1 VDDTEFATAFEQ
13 LRKAVENQVRKDL
26 QHELLKNAKKFN
38 KKLELA
44 NKRASEW
51 KENYSRTR
59 KLLLLSQA
67 EVRELKRG
75 KDEKS

>member
-1 VDDTEFATAFEQ
+1 MDDTEFATAFEQ

>member
-1 VDDTEFATAFEQ
+1 MSDTELATAFEQ
-13 LRKAVENQVRKDL
+13 LRKAIENQVRKDL
-26 QHELLKNAKKFN
+26 QNELLKNTKKFN